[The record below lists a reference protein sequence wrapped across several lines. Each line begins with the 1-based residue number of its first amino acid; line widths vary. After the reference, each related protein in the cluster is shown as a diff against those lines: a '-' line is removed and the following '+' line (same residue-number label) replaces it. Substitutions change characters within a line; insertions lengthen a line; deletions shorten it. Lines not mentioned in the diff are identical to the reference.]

1 MNIAILGATSE
12 IAQDLL
18 REWARQSNG
27 LSINL
32 FARNMDKVNAFLDET
47 KPNFNVEVHK
57 ISDFDEIGKDVI
69 YDGIINFVG
78 VGDPSKAKE
87 MSSSIQEITFH
98 YDDLVVKYLEGN
110 PLCKYIF
117 LSSGAA
123 YGSDFTQPANINKYA
138 TFQANVVLD
147 SEKYSLAKF
156 VTEVKHRLLAHL
168 QIVDVRVFNYFSRYQ
183 NMESRYFITD
193 LFRAISSNKECIV
206 SSEPMIR
213 DYLHPADFCQIIN
226 CILQSDKLNMAVDC
240 YSLEPIEKSSLLK
253 ELESRYGLKWMYS
266 TDVDVIRATGN
277 KKNYYSEYH
286 ALSSIG
292 YAPFHT
298 SLSGIVEEFDALLN
312 CK

>member
-18 REWARQSNG
+18 REWTRQSKG
-27 LSINL
+27 LSIDL
-32 FARNMDKVNAFLDET
+32 FARNLDKVTTFLDEIQ
-47 KPNFNVEVHK
+47 PSFNVQIHK
-57 ISDFDEIGKDVI
+57 ISDFDAIGRTVI

-78 VGDPSKAKE
+78 IGDPSKAKE
-87 MSSSIQEITFH
+87 MSSLIQGITFH
-98 YDDLVVKYLEGN
+98 YDDLVVKYLEKN
-110 PLCKYIF
+110 PSCKYIF

-206 SSEPMIR
+206 SPEPMIR

-226 CILQSDKLNMAVDC
+226 CILQSNKVNMAVDC

-277 KKNYYSEYH
+277 KENYYSEYH
-286 ALSSIG
+286 VLSSIG